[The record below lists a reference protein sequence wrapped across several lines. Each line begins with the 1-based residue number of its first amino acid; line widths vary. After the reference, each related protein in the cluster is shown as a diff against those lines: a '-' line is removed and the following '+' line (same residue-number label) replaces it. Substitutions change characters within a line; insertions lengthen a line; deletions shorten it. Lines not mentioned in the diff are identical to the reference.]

1 MSTMPPLE
9 TARLS
14 IRPCAEGDL
23 HAIHQILD
31 VELAEVDVGNAGAM
45 TLQQRAVWLRWTIL
59 NYEQLAQLYQ
69 PPYGDRAIVLKV
81 TGQLI
86 GVCGFVPSFGPFAQL
101 PAFATAGTDPLAPL
115 STPEFGLFYA
125 LSVAFQRQ
133 GYAVEAA
140 RALIDYAF
148 QHLQLRR
155 IVATTTYVNVASI
168 RVMEKVGMQIERN
181 PYPEPSWFQVVG
193 ILENTAVRSRVDAS

>member
-9 TARLS
+9 TTRLS
-14 IRPCAEGDL
+14 IRPCVVDDL

-31 VELAEVDVGNAGAM
+31 CELAEVDVGNAGAM
-45 TLQQRAVWLRWTIL
+45 TLPQRAAWLQWTIL

-69 PPYGDRAIVLKV
+69 PPYGDRAIVLKA

-101 PAFATAGTDPLAPL
+101 PACATAGTDARAHLN
-115 STPEFGLFYA
+115 TPEFGLFYA

-133 GYAVEAA
+133 GYAVEAT

-155 IVATTTYVNVASI
+155 IVATTTYANVTSI

-181 PYPEPSWFQVVG
+181 PYPEPPWFQVVG
-193 ILENTAVRSRVDAS
+193 MLENNTVRSRVGAS